1 LLPLPETVLYTEESL
16 IQQLK
21 VHNEQAFNY
30 LYDKYSKSLFGII
43 YQIIPTQE
51 VAEDVLQQVFLKI
64 WKNIDSYESSKGRL
78 YTWMINITR
87 NQAIDYTRS
96 KDFNRQEQTVGISDN
111 VYNTESNTGGFRDSG
126 LLKVLEKL
134 PVDKRK
140 LLEFSYFLGYTQE
153 EISKIMDIPLGT
165 VKTRLRNTLIDLR
178 KIMNLKNT

>member
-1 LLPLPETVLYTEESL
+1 MLTSELYTEESL

-21 VHNEQAFNY
+21 LHDEQAFNY
-30 LYDKYSKSLFGII
+30 LYDNYSKSLFGII

-51 VAEDVLQQVFLKI
+51 IAEDVVQQVFIKI
-64 WKNIDSYESSKGRL
+64 WNNIDSFEPSKGRL

-96 KDFNRQEQTVGISDN
+96 KDFNRQEQTIAITKN
-111 VYNTESNTGGFRDSG
+111 VYNTESNTAAISDTGF
-126 LLKVLEKL
+126 KKILEQL
-134 PVDKRK
+134 PVEKRK
-140 LLEFSYFLGYTQE
+140 LIELSYFLGYTQE

-178 KIMNLKNT
+178 KMMNLKST